1 MAIEGP
7 LRELDI
13 HDVFQL
19 LDLGRKTGVLRITS
33 DLRQNAGQVLFER
46 GSVIAAHIQSNPHP
60 IGALLLKGGR
70 VSEDDLTRARGL
82 QTGGDVRR
90 LGDILVELGAITRRE
105 LDRVVRQQ
113 IEEVIFELMSWSE
126 GYFSFE
132 DGTVDRVLVDAPVH
146 IPTEALLMEAAR
158 RIDEW
163 SRIESRVPHMNVIPR
178 LAEHADDAM
187 LADGDRALDLVP
199 FEWEVLAALDGER
212 DLRSVAD
219 QLGRPEFDVARTAF
233 GLVQAGLIT
242 LDDPRRPTPLAPE
255 SRDVLNLIA
264 RVDEM
269 LALGDATA
277 ARVGAEAAVAA
288 FPTQAAAH
296 QALGRALHAL
306 HQFDAAEAA
315 LAEAVR
321 LEPTLASARRL
332 LGVTQ
337 AAQGRFDD
345 PRNTWDR
352 WRRLVNLPPE
362 EHAHAPVVERL
373 QQAALALADAVRGRY
388 E

>member
-46 GSVIAAHIQSNPHP
+46 GAVIAAHIQSNPHP
-60 IGALLLKGGR
+60 IGALLLKAGR
-70 VSEDDLTRARGL
+70 VGEGDLAEARAL
-82 QTGGDVRR
+82 QTAGDPRR
-90 LGDILVELGAITRRE
+90 LGDILVELGAVTRRE

-132 DGTVDRVLVDAPVH
+132 DGAIDRVVVDAPVH

-163 SRIESRVPHMNVIPR
+163 SRIESRVPHMNVVPR
-178 LAEHADDAM
+178 LAEGPDVPA
-187 LADGDRALDLVP
+187 GDHALDLVP
-199 FEWEVLAALDGER
+199 FEWEVLAAVDGAR

-219 QLGRPEFDVARTAF
+219 QLGRSEFDVARTAF

-242 LDDPRRPTPLAPE
+242 LDDPRRAAALTPASADPADL
-255 SRDVLNLIA
+255 VA
-264 RVDEM
+264 RSGEL
-269 LALGDATA
+269 LALGDADA
-277 ARVGAEAAVAA
+277 ARALAEAAIAA
-288 FPTQAAAH
+288 SPVDAGAH

-306 HQFDAAEAA
+306 RQFDAAETA
-315 LAEAVR
+315 LQEAVR

-332 LGVTQ
+332 LGVAQ

-345 PRNTWDR
+345 ARNTWDR
-352 WRRLVNLPPE
+352 WRRLVNLPPDE
-362 EHAHAPVVERL
+362 YAHAPTVERL
-373 QQAALALADAVRGRY
+373 QQAALALAEAVRGRY